1 MTTESPVPKTKS
13 PDTAQKALKI
23 LIKVLKVAWIP
34 ALLIL
39 ALVIGL
45 ALGYEFITKTPG
57 TNIFNKEI
65 WQRFFEQLRALKGPP
80 VN

>member
-1 MTTESPVPKTKS
+1 MTTESPVQKTKS
-13 PDTAQKALKI
+13 ADTAHKALKI
-23 LIKVLKVAWIP
+23 VIKVLKIIWVP

-39 ALVIGL
+39 ALAVGL